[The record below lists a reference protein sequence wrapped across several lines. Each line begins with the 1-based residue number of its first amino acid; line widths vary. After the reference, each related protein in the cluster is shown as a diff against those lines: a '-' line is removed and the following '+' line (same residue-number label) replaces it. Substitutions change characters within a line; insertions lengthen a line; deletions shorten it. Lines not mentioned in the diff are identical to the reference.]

1 MIWSYIVGLLCYLST
16 VQIPDARFVDLL
28 DFAIFSGD
36 VLFMTLNLF
45 CKLCERVCNMKGN
58 KLCAKFHCNLFFL
71 VFFCFG
77 ETVSDSVSEIWLNNA
92 KYINK

>member
-16 VQIPDARFVDLL
+16 VRIPDARFVDLL

-45 CKLCERVCNMKGN
+45 CKLCERVCNIIGK

-71 VFFCFG
+71 CGFG
-77 ETVSDSVSEIWLNNA
+77 ETVSESVSEIWLNSA
-92 KYINK
+92 KYI